1 MEKPNIVWICTDQQR
16 FDTLGC
22 YGNRYVRTPNI
33 DKLAQNGVVFDHA
46 YAQSTV
52 CTPSRS
58 SFLTGRYP
66 RTTCCRQNGQSI
78 PDRELLITK
87 IFAQSGYFC
96 GLSGKLHLSACS
108 PAHCTTMERRI
119 EDGYH
124 VFNWS
129 HSHKPK
135 WPGNQYHTWLKSKN
149 VEYRTEKLKE
159 TDHVEYGMPA
169 EYHQT
174 TWCINKAINFIDNC
188 SGHGRPWFFSIN
200 IFDPHAPFDPPK
212 SHIDRYL
219 DMLDQIPLPNYSKGE
234 LESKPAIQMLEH
246 REGINSSP
254 IKRYR
259 TAEMTESDHKFI
271 KAAYW
276 AMIDLVD
283 EQVGRLYAFLEG
295 KNLLENTL
303 FIFMS
308 DHGELL
314 GDHGMYYKGPFFY
327 EPSVRVP
334 LIVSWP
340 SRIPPG
346 RRSGALVEL
355 VDLAPTLLEAAGMP
369 ESPGMQGKS
378 FWDLLTGKKEP
389 GFHKKNVYC
398 EYYNSLPWN
407 KPHAYGTMLRDDRN
421 KIVVNHGSDLG
432 ELYDLEADP
441 GERTN
446 LWDKAAFKDRKL
458 RMMKDLCDRMAWT
471 ADPLPI
477 RDAAF

>member
-1 MEKPNIVWICTDQQR
+1 
-16 FDTLGC
+16 
-22 YGNRYVRTPNI
+22 
-33 DKLAQNGVVFDHA
+33 
-46 YAQSTV
+46 
-52 CTPSRS
+52 
-58 SFLTGRYP
+58 
-66 RTTCCRQNGQSI
+66 
-78 PDRELLITK
+78 
-87 IFAQSGYFC
+87 
-96 GLSGKLHLSACS
+96 
-108 PAHCTTMERRI
+108 MERRI